1 MSTILILL
9 GVLPAPYRMVLDH
22 KYLTPNYALRSAIE
36 DWKQENE
43 ERHHEGDEG
52 DDEDGEI
59 QGKNM
64 SRLAYTSHFTRVLIP
79 QYHSTCSMYTNT
91 TTPTQPF

>member
-1 MSTILILL
+1 
-9 GVLPAPYRMVLDH
+9 MVLDH

-52 DDEDGEI
+52 DDEDGEM

-64 SRLAYTSHFTRVLIP
+64 SRLTRVLIP
-79 QYHSTCSMYTNT
+79 QYHSTCSMYTNA
-91 TTPTQPF
+91 TTPTRPF